1 MELVAGLDEV
11 GRGAWFGPVVAAA
24 VIMPLGGWHSGIT
37 DSKKLSPRRRRQLVE
52 VIKREA
58 IAWGIGVVD
67 VAEID
72 RFNILQASLL
82 AMERG
87 LAGLGVV
94 PHHCLVDGRDRLRWR
109 EVAPIPQ
116 TTIVG
121 GDGLS
126 MAIGAASIV
135 AKVYRDDL
143 IGAMASIYRGYDLEN
158 NKGYG
163 TPKHRQGIA
172 KLGLTDQHRRSFR
185 LL

>member
-1 MELVAGLDEV
+1 M

-24 VIMPLGGWHSGIT
+24 VIMPPEGWYLGIK
-37 DSKKLSPRRRRQLVE
+37 DSKKLSPKRRGELAVL
-52 VIKREA
+52 IKQYA

-67 VAEID
+67 VATID
-72 RFNILQASLL
+72 RFNILAASLL

-87 LAGLGVV
+87 IGALGVL
-94 PHHCLVDGRDRLRWR
+94 PHHCLVDGRERLRWQ
-109 EVAPIPQ
+109 ELGPIPQ
-116 TTIVG
+116 TTIAG

-126 MAIGAASIV
+126 LGIGAASIV
-135 AKVYRDDL
+135 AKVYRDGL
-143 IGAMASIYRGYDLEN
+143 MGELSLGYPGYDLEN

-172 KLGLTDQHRRSFR
+172 QFGLTNQHRCSFR